1 MKKITPRSYLVVRV
15 KSAKHVSGIIVIH
28 TFLFLFLFFT
38 YMILCTLVT
47 SKLVI
52 TNLFI

>member
-15 KSAKHVSGIIVIH
+15 KSAKHISGIIAIH
-28 TFLFLFLFFT
+28 TFLFLFFT

>member
-1 MKKITPRSYLVVRV
+1 MKKITPKSYLVVRV
-15 KSAKHVSGIIVIH
+15 KSAKHVSGIIAIH
-28 TFLFLFLFFT
+28 TFLFFT